1 MPMIA
6 TKAEMYTAL
15 LGGRLG
21 NTMPNFL
28 TLADWQKSEWADAF
42 PMWGVRSG
50 IAGGDKRMRLNVPT
64 ADVAALYRLLFGESG
79 GNISPM
85 VDEWVTL
92 RAELCESDTEPV
104 GLHLRY
110 PTQVVPQNPWR
121 GSFERHSR
129 NVYGTEAWRVL
140 RQHLNAN
147 SLDDLQIL
155 LAEYPGHT
163 VELSACNRCLGAI
176 PHRNA
181 VIWEV
186 RYY

>member
-64 ADVAALYRLLFGESG
+64 ADVAALYRLWFGESG

-140 RQHLNAN
+140 TSTSTPIHWTIYKSCWPNTPATRWN
-147 SLDDLQIL
+147 
-155 LAEYPGHT
+155 YPRATDAWGPSPT
-163 VELSACNRCLGAI
+163 ATR
-176 PHRNA
+176 
-181 VIWEV
+181 
-186 RYY
+186 